1 MSLRGIKIKA
11 GFTTTLVAALASV
24 LALQSCGKPESADFN
39 FDDVNGIGRNN
50 PYPRF
55 RGGDVAGE
63 KNFAALINKYAEGK
77 PKRAPWAGYWWPYKE
92 QGIASARS
100 GSGGS
105 PAGKYDAA
113 RGNQTSAQSWESRF
127 HGPNV
132 KGIQGW
138 WGHCN
143 GWCASAA
150 LYPEPN
156 DSVKVNGIEFGIADI
171 KGLLA
176 EAGMSAN
183 ADFFGNRVDF
193 ANDFNTPKADDTV
206 PDQYF
211 LVLTNYMGKLGNTV
225 LIDRFTGEQV
235 WNQPLA
241 GYRMEYPKREDYLG
255 ADPANPNVYR
265 INVTSTMWWASDEVA
280 ANVQT
285 PPFDFPAYDTDIYAS
300 RVLKMEIWLDGP
312 VVFGADGKIT
322 SSGNVIVTRQGEYFL
337 GGAWKMGGFSND
349 AWPDYMWVP
358 YSLVPPT
365 DPDDDSANP
374 QIDIRWIENH
384 ILVPGGRDDT
394 SAHPGTVQPAPS
406 ASPRPSST
414 STPNPGTTSG
424 PIITNPTPVPTSSHS
439 PWWPFPWPTSN
450 PTSTPAPAPV
460 PTHSG
465 GGTGTGGGHSN
476 TGNTGGGH
484 H

>member
-1 MSLRGIKIKA
+1 MRILKSGI
-11 GFTTTLVAALASV
+11 TTTLATV
-24 LALQSCGKPESADFN
+24 LAVTVTSILTLQSCGKPESADFN
-39 FDDVNGIGRNN
+39 FDDVNAAGRSN

-63 KNFAALINKYAEGK
+63 KNFASLINKYAQGK

-92 QGIASARS
+92 SGIASNS
-100 GSGGS
+100 HGGNGS

-113 RGNQTSAQSWESRF
+113 RGHQTSAQSWEARF
-127 HGPNV
+127 HGPGV

-156 DSVKVNGIEFGIADI
+156 ASAKVNGIEFDIADI

-193 ANDFNTPKADDTV
+193 ANDYNTPKYQDTV

-225 LIDRFTGEQV
+225 LIDRYTGEQI

-241 GYRMEYPKREDYLG
+241 GYRIEYPKPEDYLG
-255 ADPANPNVYR
+255 ADPSNPNVYR
-265 INVTSTMWWASDEVA
+265 INVTSTIWWASDEVSA
-280 ANVQT
+280 SIQT
-285 PPFDFPAYDTDIYAS
+285 PEFDFPANDTDVFAS
-300 RVLKMEIWLDGP
+300 RVLTSEIWLDAP
-312 VVFGADGKIT
+312 VVFGPDGKIT
-322 SSGNVIVTRQGEYFL
+322 SSGNVIVTRQGEYFF
-337 GGAWKMGGFSND
+337 GGAWKMGEGFPVD

-358 YSLVPPT
+358 YSLVPST

-384 ILVPGGRDDT
+384 ILVPGGADDT
-394 SAHPGTVQPAPS
+394 SATPGSVDPAPS
-406 ASPRPSST
+406 VTPSHSPA
-414 STPNPGTTSG
+414 
-424 PIITNPTPVPTSSHS
+424 PTPSPSSSHS
-439 PWWPFPWPTSN
+439 FPWPFPWPTFS
-450 PTSTPAPAPV
+450 STPTATPEPTTQPTWNPAPDPAPIPTPMPAPTGA
-460 PTHSG
+460 PTHG
-465 GGTGTGGGHSN
+465 P
-476 TGNTGGGH
+476 H